1 MKKALKRGETDIEL
15 QLLYEGELGRV
26 AGLATQHPEIAAQ
39 DPQFLDMNRTAL
51 DKISKKFDKQRNLS
65 TREGN
70 RQKAAETLRDSLLPS
85 AGGDKTAALQE
96 VRVDGKQTY
105 TNPVGEGAEEDAEVE
120 EEKEEGGDGE
130 GDGEDVS
137 FMQSMIDQKYW
148 LAMIGS
154 SFLVVALTFE
164 TPKVAMWVGVSL
176 AAYSAVAN
184 DSIQTLGILMAAS
197 HGTKWYF
204 LWIYSSSIF
213 VGTVLF
219 SFFMYDGDVS
229 HERLKSKGF
238 DEAPA
243 SFECDDLPVFVLFL
257 SRSATHAQPI
267 RLERAARC
275 C

>member
-65 TREGN
+65 NREGN

>member
-51 DKISKKFDKQRNLS
+51 DKISKKFDKRRNLS
-65 TREGN
+65 NREGN

-96 VRVDGKQTY
+96 VRVDGKQKHP
-105 TNPVGEGAEEDAEVE
+105 NPLAEDAEEGAEVE
-120 EEKEEGGDGE
+120 KEKEEGEDGE
-130 GDGEDVS
+130 GGGEDVS

-197 HGTKWYF
+197 HNTKWYF

-229 HERLKSKGF
+229 HERLKAKGF